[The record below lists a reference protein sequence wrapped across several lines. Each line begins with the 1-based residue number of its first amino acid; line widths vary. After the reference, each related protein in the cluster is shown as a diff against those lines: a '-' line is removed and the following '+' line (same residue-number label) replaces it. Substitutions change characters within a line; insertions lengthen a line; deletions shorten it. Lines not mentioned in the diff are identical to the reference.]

1 MTPIQCE
8 LLSQKLDLFVVFRNL
23 PEHPVLYH
31 YRQVLNDLA
40 LGNGAEVLQH
50 YADFIAALYE
60 RGDVFSRVLLDLAA
74 EDENPYVKL
83 RARREA
89 VPAYYADCVK
99 AELQTLSEVADVP
112 FDELH
117 ALMASAVPESRRF
130 AVPPYKSE
138 RFDFA
143 GAYEQRIA
151 DISKTGYGMGKKD
164 FERANCV
171 RIMIGESDEGTA
183 EGKVA
188 ELCCNV
194 DDMTGEEIGYATEL
208 LMKQGA
214 LDVFT
219 TPVGMKKNRPGILIT
234 CICRPEDKE
243 KFAKLVFENTT
254 TIGIRYSLKDRYVL
268 DRHEETVSTKYG
280 DVKVKISEGFGV
292 KKAKPGY
299 DDVSGIADKI

>member
-1 MTPIQCE
+1 MVA
-8 LLSQKLDLFVVFRNL
+8 SGFGKM
-23 PEHPVLYH
+23 PVM
-31 YRQVLNDLA
+31 
-40 LGNGAEVLQH
+40 
-50 YADFIAALYE
+50 
-60 RGDVFSRVLLDLAA
+60 S
-74 EDENPYVKL
+74 
-83 RARREA
+83 
-89 VPAYYADCVK
+89 
-99 AELQTLSEVADVP
+99 
-112 FDELH
+112 
-117 ALMASAVPESRRF
+117 
-130 AVPPYKSE
+130 
-138 RFDFA
+138 
-143 GAYEQRIA
+143 
-151 DISKTGYGMGKKD
+151 ISKTGYGMGKKD

-171 RIMIGESDEGTA
+171 RIMIGESDEGAA

>member
-1 MTPIQCE
+1 LCTPT
-8 LLSQKLDLFVVFRNL
+8 
-23 PEHPVLYH
+23 
-31 YRQVLNDLA
+31 
-40 LGNGAEVLQH
+40 G
-50 YADFIAALYE
+50 AALLKY
-60 RGDVFSRVLLDLAA
+60 F
-74 EDENPYVKL
+74 
-83 RARREA
+83 
-89 VPAYYADCVK
+89 
-99 AELQTLSEVADVP
+99 
-112 FDELH
+112 
-117 ALMASAVPESRRF
+117 ASGFGKMPVMS
-130 AVPPYKSE
+130 
-138 RFDFA
+138 
-143 GAYEQRIA
+143 
-151 DISKTGYGMGKKD
+151 ISKTGYGMGKKD
-164 FERANCV
+164 FEHANCV